1 MGISLSLVVDAH
13 AQSLENIFY
22 KCFIK
27 QDAASVVACT
37 LTPI

>member
-13 AQSLENIFY
+13 AQSLENISY